1 MYQNATSQLIS
12 QHPIIPFCPFLLAD
26 LLPQC
31 HHPARLLPGTVRHDR
46 RDLIVVTCCDP
57 RLIGPGQGHEARRA
71 FWNTRVVK
79 ATALRWHIWCTLG
92 WIGIGF
98 QLFSSVHLVLGKL
111 WETAPVIS
119 QGPDIPHRHWVVAA
133 PVPNTCQSRAEFI
146 DATWMA

>member
-71 FWNTRVVK
+71 F
-79 ATALRWHIWCTLG
+79 
-92 WIGIGF
+92 
-98 QLFSSVHLVLGKL
+98 
-111 WETAPVIS
+111 
-119 QGPDIPHRHWVVAA
+119 
-133 PVPNTCQSRAEFI
+133 
-146 DATWMA
+146 